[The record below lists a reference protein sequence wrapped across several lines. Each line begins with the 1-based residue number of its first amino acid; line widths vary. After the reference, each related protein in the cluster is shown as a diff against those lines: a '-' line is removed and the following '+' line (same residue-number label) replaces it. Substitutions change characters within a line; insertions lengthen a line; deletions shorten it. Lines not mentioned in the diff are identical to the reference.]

1 MFNPQLWVLVVDVA
15 ECVTA
20 TSCFLKR
27 IRVDAYPT
35 PEGGVE
41 RNIGVSHSNH
51 FLQAFV
57 CVGMLLG
64 VWGNTNVCVPN
75 CLMLMCHLVWVVCWC
90 VGVVCENWRVDASIM
105 HLDAGLCGLVFGCV
119 FVFLFFLFFVCSL
132 VCVFRLWSRAYGGC
146 LGMLSR

>member
-1 MFNPQLWVLVVDVA
+1 M
-15 ECVTA
+15 TA

-105 HLDAGLCGLVFGCV
+105 HLDAGLLGWCLGVCLFFC
-119 FVFLFFLFFVCSL
+119 FFCFLFV
-132 VCVFRLWSRAYGGC
+132 
-146 LGMLSR
+146 LSM

>member
-1 MFNPQLWVLVVDVA
+1 M
-15 ECVTA
+15 
-20 TSCFLKR
+20 
-27 IRVDAYPT
+27 
-35 PEGGVE
+35 E

-51 FLQAFV
+51 FHKRLYVLACCWVSGATRF
-57 CVGMLLG
+57 
-64 VWGNTNVCVPN
+64 VCVPN

-132 VCVFRLWSRAYGGC
+132 VCESLFVIKGVRWMPWHAEP
-146 LGMLSR
+146 MKDV